1 MKKLFTANKYL
12 PVALALAAF
21 TCAAPAFAHS
31 SGARSAGVST
41 RNARPFVHSGYSSY
55 ARVPD
60 YSAIEPSSLGPA
72 DRFGEASQ
80 R

>member
-12 PVALALAAF
+12 AVSLALAAF
-21 TCAAPAFAHS
+21 TAAGAAPAFAHS

-60 YSAIEPSSLGPA
+60 YSAIVPSSPWA
-72 DRFGEASQ
+72 R
-80 R
+80 RPVW

>member
-55 ARVPD
+55 RDGFATRKNMHKMCRSD
-60 YSAIEPSSLGPA
+60 L
-72 DRFGEASQ
+72 Q
-80 R
+80 